1 MIEWLALPLILA
13 GMAFFVAGTV
23 GLLRLPDVY
32 CRLHALSKADNI
44 GLGLVVLGLVIQ
56 ADGWRE
62 AFLLVLIWLLVLCA
76 SVIGAYL
83 VANRADQK
91 GVAPWRR

>member
-1 MIEWLALPLILA
+1 MIDGLTLLLVTA
-13 GMAFFVAGTV
+13 GMVFFIAGTV

-32 CRLHALSKADNI
+32 CRLHALNKADNI

-56 ADGWRE
+56 ADSWRQ
-62 AFLLVLIWLLVLCA
+62 ALLLALIWLLVLCA

-83 VANRADQK
+83 VANRAEQK
-91 GVAPWRR
+91 GVQPWQR

>member
-1 MIEWLALPLILA
+1 MVEWLALLLILA

-32 CRLHALSKADNI
+32 CRLHALSKADNL

-56 ADGWRE
+56 ADSWRE
-62 AFLLVLIWLLVLCA
+62 VLLLILIWSLVLGA

-91 GVAPWRR
+91 GVMPWQR